1 MYPFLT
7 LWAQEK
13 EVGKLLQE
21 EYPNISPLYK
31 PVIGLGS
38 GVFNFYGDVKN
49 NYINPVLGDYG
60 YKFNVSSFL
69 DQKRYYTLNLYFLYG
84 KISGNE
90 RSFTDLARNLNF
102 KTDLVNF
109 GASLEYNFDHVFRKN
124 KYIKP
129 FLSAGIENIQ
139 FTPKGDLLDQNGN
152 AYHYWSDGTIRN
164 IPEINDDI
172 ALSTIL
178 HRDYKYETDLRKRE
192 ETLHGL
198 GSYSQN
204 TFAIPLDAGLN
215 FKISDRIFLK
225 MGTSFHLTFTDFLDN
240 VSSKGTSVKGKKG
253 NDFFT
258 YNYFTLHFDLF
269 SEPETVILEK
279 MFAEFEFDE
288 VMLDDEDGD
297 YILDSVDDC
306 PGTPFG
312 IAVDSTGCP
321 LDGDND
327 GIPDY
332 LDKENFSAPGAWVD
346 ENGVTITEEMFLER
360 MSKLEEA
367 MKREDVKAYFSTF
380 QDGFI
385 SRKAEEIPEKFK
397 EIDRDRDGYISFE
410 ELLEA
415 IDGYFDQQI
424 KLSVEDIYELNNFFF
439 RQ

>member
-1 MYPFLT
+1 
-7 LWAQEK
+7 
-13 EVGKLLQE
+13 
-21 EYPNISPLYK
+21 
-31 PVIGLGS
+31 
-38 GVFNFYGDVKN
+38 
-49 NYINPVLGDYG
+49 
-60 YKFNVSSFL
+60 
-69 DQKRYYTLNLYFLYG
+69 
-84 KISGNE
+84 
-90 RSFTDLARNLNF
+90 
-102 KTDLVNF
+102 
-109 GASLEYNFDHVFRKN
+109 
-124 KYIKP
+124 
-129 FLSAGIENIQ
+129 
-139 FTPKGDLLDQNGN
+139 DQNGN

-164 IPEINDDI
+164 LPEINDDI
-172 ALSTIL
+172 APSTIL

-306 PGTPFG
+306 PGTPLG

-346 ENGVTITEEMFLER
+346 ENGVTLTEEMFLEQLL
-360 MSKLEEA
+360 KLEEA

-380 QDGFI
+380 QNGFI
-385 SRKAEEIPEKFK
+385 SRKTVEIPEKFK
-397 EIDRDRDGYISFE
+397 EIDRNRDGYISFE